1 MVIHKIKEIL
11 MGLIEELE
19 KVELKVESLT
29 IKIEVLLQNIE
40 ELKQLVGEENENK
53 SKN

>member
-1 MVIHKIKEIL
+1 

-19 KVELKVESLT
+19 KMELKVESLT
-29 IKIEVLLQNIE
+29 IKIEVLLHNIE